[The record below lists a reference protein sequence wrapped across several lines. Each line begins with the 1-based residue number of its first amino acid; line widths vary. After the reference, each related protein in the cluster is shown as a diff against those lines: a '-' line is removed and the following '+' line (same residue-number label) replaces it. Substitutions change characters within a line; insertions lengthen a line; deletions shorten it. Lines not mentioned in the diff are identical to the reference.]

1 MSRRMGMASALIAA
15 ALLTESVAASPIE
28 PASKPKGKVTPTPRT
43 KPKPQSESLR
53 RMLRKAKQ

>member
-1 MSRRMGMASALIAA
+1 MGMASALIAA
-15 ALLTESVAASPIE
+15 ALLAESVAANPIE
-28 PASKPKGKVTPTPRT
+28 PAPKPKGKVTPTPRT